1 VYSVQSSDSLSKETK
16 APCKTNRQQDTWVT
30 STAKAVEHT
39 QDAAESKI
47 KTAMTCRTIN
57 KKNVL
62 FVPADIAELQPRS
75 LRYLHKFAAANEL
88 SLIEDRRKIQA
99 QPIIEKRSLKDPMMV
114 LGMSM
119 LLKQSG
125 MPGPARSLSEPHR
138 LNSENP
144 FISIATLI
152 DMAAF
157 SAEKAKRVVLPPNRI
172 TLKALNNDT
181 QPISGYACNIKT
193 GDTTI
198 LLSHFESDN
207 FRAIGYSAGNQFVF
221 HLCLGGGTLQ
231 NPTLWAESKT
241 LMSTDFRFQL
251 FKAKEPADDYGLFY
265 STLYLD
271 LSQAPYPGWLTA
283 KLATNDELHV
293 NDEVA

>member
-1 VYSVQSSDSLSKETK
+1 VQNSDSLSKKMKDLAK
-16 APCKTNRQQDTWVT
+16 ANRQQDTWVT
-30 STAKAVEHT
+30 LAAKALKHT

-47 KTAMTCRTIN
+47 KTVLTCRTIN

-62 FVPADIAELQPRS
+62 FVPADMAELQPRS
-75 LRYLHKFAAANEL
+75 LRYLHKFAAANEI

-138 LNSENP
+138 LNPENP
-144 FISIATLI
+144 FFSINTLI

-157 SAEKAKRVVLPPNRI
+157 SAAKAKCVVLPPNRI

-193 GDTTI
+193 DDTTI

-231 NPTLWAESKT
+231 NPTLWAESKS

-251 FKAKEPADDYGLFY
+251 FAAQKPADDYGLFY
-265 STLYLD
+265 STFYLD
-271 LSQAPYPGWLTA
+271 LSQAPFPGWLTA
-283 KLATNDELHV
+283 KPATNDELHIK
-293 NDEVA
+293 DEVA